1 MAERDERAAPL
12 IAKLLARVRARF
24 APPRTLVVFTMEVL
38 GFQGSVVSV
47 VDQTTGTTW
56 NGRAVR
62 VVNENPKTTSESMIG
77 FLFDAGSSPAL
88 SPGSVVRFKSRRFV
102 VRDLGDIRGV
112 TVREIN

>member
-1 MAERDERAAPL
+1 
-12 IAKLLARVRARF
+12 
-24 APPRTLVVFTMEVL
+24 MEVL
-38 GFQGSVVSV
+38 GLRGSVVSV

-62 VVNENPKTTSESMIG
+62 VVNEHPSKTSESMIV

-88 SPGSVVRFKSRRFV
+88 SPGSVIRFESRRFV
-102 VRDLGDIRGV
+102 VRDLGDVRGV

>member
-1 MAERDERAAPL
+1 M
-12 IAKLLARVRARF
+12 ITKLLARVRARF

-62 VVNENPKTTSESMIG
+62 VVDENPSKTSESMIG

-88 SPGSVVRFKSRRFV
+88 SPGSVVHFKSRRFV
-102 VRDLGDIRGV
+102 VRDLGDVRGV